1 MQLQRKTLEDFQY
14 AINIEKTAV
23 ATIGKRDCKKT
34 KVAKKETSDEETA
47 VAKLERAHW
56 TLAALM
62 EDEK

>member
-47 VAKLERAHW
+47 VAKLERAH
-56 TLAALM
+56 
-62 EDEK
+62 